1 MKIKQSLLT
10 RRDFLNSSII
20 ASGTLTGG
28 MITYSIFSAL
38 APQFE
43 ADDIS
48 EINLSPEYRQLT
60 PNSARPFF
68 FGRTP
73 ALLIMSDQG
82 ELIALQAVCTHFEC
96 AVHYDPTQKKLICPC
111 HQGFFD
117 IYGNN
122 LAGPPPRPLLRY
134 QVQQVAEGLIISR
147 EQRT

>member
-10 RRDFLNSSII
+10 RRDFLNNWIS

-28 MITYSIFSAL
+28 IITYSIFSAL
-38 APQFE
+38 LPKFE
-43 ADDIS
+43 DDDIS
-48 EINLSPEYRQLT
+48 EINLSAEYSQLT
-60 PNSARPFF
+60 PNSSRQFF

-73 ALLIMSDQG
+73 AILIMSDQG

-96 AVHYDPTQKKLICPC
+96 AVHYDPAEKKLICPC

-122 LAGPPPRPLLRY
+122 LAGPPPRPLFRY
-134 QVQQVAEGLIISR
+134 RVQRMTEGLLIFR
-147 EQRT
+147 EQHA